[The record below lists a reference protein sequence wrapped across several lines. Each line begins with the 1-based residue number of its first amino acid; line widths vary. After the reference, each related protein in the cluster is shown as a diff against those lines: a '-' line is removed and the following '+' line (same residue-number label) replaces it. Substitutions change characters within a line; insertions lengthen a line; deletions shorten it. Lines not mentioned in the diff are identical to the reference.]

1 MKRILCVLF
10 LTGWLVPVGANA
22 CEYEED
28 IQKTMQE
35 LRTDTEALAASITLD
50 ENRTLKAQARILT
63 SRIRR
68 VERTA
73 AIGIP
78 EWYPFGSCRA
88 YLPML
93 DQVERLY
100 LNMRKFYKEEANKE
114 ISLILHWS
122 DMEMSWAAAREVM
135 VLVGCAKDDHCA
147 PEG

>member
-1 MKRILCVLF
+1 MGIGKEKQKKRLQFLF
-10 LTGWLVPVGANA
+10 LMLFGMKKNSSFVVL
-22 CEYEED
+22 EEN
-28 IQKTMQE
+28 
-35 LRTDTEALAASITLD
+35 L
-50 ENRTLKAQARILT
+50 TLKTQAGILT

-68 VERTA
+68 VERIA

-100 LNMRKFYKEEANKE
+100 LNMNKFYLEEANKQ

-122 DMEMSWAAAREVM
+122 EMELSYAALRDVM
-135 VLVGCAKDDHCA
+135 ERMGCPADDYCA